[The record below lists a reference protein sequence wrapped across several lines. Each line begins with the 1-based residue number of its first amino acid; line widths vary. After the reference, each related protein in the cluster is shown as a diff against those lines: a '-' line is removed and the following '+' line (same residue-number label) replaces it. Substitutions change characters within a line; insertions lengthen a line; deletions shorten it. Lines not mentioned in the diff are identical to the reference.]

1 MNTEETR
8 VEDSLD
14 SECTKYKLEV
24 PVDGFQIATMRADR
38 KKQVTI
44 SVKLF
49 EGAPGEFRE
58 VGRLQ
63 FMRKDLPDDYVKNED
78 GNEVIIMNALVTDF
92 ERMMALVG
100 GRWPVEL
107 GYCGADEKSGR
118 AFLKSLRH
126 VYPKRED

>member
-1 MNTEETR
+1 MNTDEAR

-14 SECTKYKLEV
+14 SESTEYKLEV

-49 EGAPGEFRE
+49 EGAPGDFRE

-78 GNEVIIMNALVTDF
+78 GNDVIIMNALVTDF

-100 GRWPVEL
+100 GRWPVQLTYL
-107 GYCGADEKSGR
+107 GAEEKSGR

-126 VYPKRED
+126 VYPKREE